1 MGGRGGYG
9 RWADAGQGS
18 MIGWHLGARL
28 GGGGYVR
35 LGDPSRLAGVAVVS
49 SAVCGAA
56 DLVVRVVHIRAV
68 GGIAGFVAQIFGQC
82 LGFFFI
88 SGSRRWGC

>member
-1 MGGRGGYG
+1 
-9 RWADAGQGS
+9 
-18 MIGWHLGARL
+18 MIGWRLGARL

-56 DLVVRVVHIRAV
+56 GLVAGLIAVVDGLSEYDVLSFAARPAW
-68 GGIAGFVAQIFGQC
+68 QP
-82 LGFFFI
+82 
-88 SGSRRWGC
+88 SW